1 MTIGKNTTV
10 TIDYTLRDDQGNLL
24 EDTKESGAVA
34 YLHGAGFM
42 LPTLE
47 EALNGKEEGAEI
59 TVSLSAEDAYGD
71 RDEGLVLQ
79 VPRKDFENADS
90 IEIGEQVQV
99 HDGEEGGIMNVVA
112 LDDELVT
119 LDGNHPFAG
128 KGIVFA
134 ISVRGVRETTQED
147 IDAVTHHHD
156 HDCGCGGHDGDGCC
170 GGHDEECGDDDC
182 GCEGNHGKG
191 GGCCGGH

>member
-10 TIDYTLRDDQGNLL
+10 TIDYTLKDDQGNLL

-42 LPTLE
+42 IPTLE
-47 EALNGKEEGAEI
+47 EALDGKEEGAELS
-59 TVSLSAEDAYGD
+59 VALSAEDAYGP
-71 RDEGLVLQ
+71 RDEKLVLQ
-79 VPRKDFENADS
+79 VPRADFENPETVA
-90 IEIGEQVQV
+90 IGEQVQI
-99 HDGEEGGIMNVVA
+99 HDGEEGGIMRVA
-112 LDDELVT
+112 DLDDDMVT

-134 ISVRGVRETTQED
+134 ISVRGVRETSQED

-156 HDCGCGGHDGDGCC
+156 HDHDCGCGS
-170 GGHDEECGDDDC
+170 HDE
-182 GCEGNHGKG
+182 
-191 GGCCGGH
+191 GGCCGGHAGGDCGDEEKKGQGGCCGGH